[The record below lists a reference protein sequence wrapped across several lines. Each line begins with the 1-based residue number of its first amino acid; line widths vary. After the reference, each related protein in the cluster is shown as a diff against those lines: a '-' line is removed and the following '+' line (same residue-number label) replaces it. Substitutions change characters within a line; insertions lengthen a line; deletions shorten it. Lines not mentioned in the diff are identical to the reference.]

1 MSSVIAWGRLL
12 PDRVDLCMQS
22 ADVAEQ
28 RPFRHVDIEHRD
40 EADEL
45 DRDGVSERQGVQ
57 KAEAGCVGLVIAEDD
72 RLWPADEARQQL
84 RGNALVGQLAQ
95 HRREQ
100 PIELVAVPR
109 DISKGRRR
117 TSLMSTSIAEKGRIR
132 QCTRSRVGPLRGAPG
147 RWCITAVSPWPSSLL
162 TSSSAPFVASC
173 AEIWTDAGARP
184 EL

>member
-57 KAEAGCVGLVIAEDD
+57 KAEAGCVGLVLAEDD
-72 RLWPADEARQQL
+72 RLPPADEARQQL

-117 TSLMSTSIAEKGRIR
+117 TSLMSTSVAEKGRIR
-132 QCTRSRVGPLRGAPG
+132 PCTRSRVGTRSGCARPVVHHRSLAVALESVDFEQRSLRCVLRRDLDG
-147 RWCITAVSPWPSSLL
+147 RWSTP
-162 TSSSAPFVASC
+162 
-173 AEIWTDAGARP
+173 
-184 EL
+184 